1 MSASSIL
8 VISKNNYNDKEKAR
22 EIFMLNKKD
31 LIAMIAEREGTTKK
45 AAAGML
51 DAVTGAI
58 KDVMKANKSVQI
70 VGFGKFTSE
79 YKEAQKRVFGVT
91 GEIIE
96 VPAHYAHK
104 AKLSASIA
112 D

>member
-1 MSASSIL
+1 
-8 VISKNNYNDKEKAR
+8 
-22 EIFMLNKKD
+22 MLNKKD
-31 LIAMIAEREGTTKK
+31 LINMIAEREGTTKK

-79 YKEAQKRVFGVT
+79 
-91 GEIIE
+91 
-96 VPAHYAHK
+96 
-104 AKLSASIA
+104 
-112 D
+112 

>member
-1 MSASSIL
+1 
-8 VISKNNYNDKEKAR
+8 
-22 EIFMLNKKD
+22 MLNKKD
-31 LIAMIAEREGTTKK
+31 LITMIAEREGTTKK
-45 AAAGML
+45 VAAGML

-79 YKEAQKRVFGVT
+79 YKEAQKRVFGVI

>member
-8 VISKNNYNDKEKAR
+8 VIPKNDYNDKEKV
-22 EIFMLNKKD
+22 IFMLNKKD
-31 LIAMIAEREGTTKK
+31 LINMIAECEGTTKK
-45 AAAGML
+45 AAAGMV
-51 DAVTGAI
+51 DAVTGTI
-58 KDVMKANKSVQI
+58 KEVMKANKSVQI

-96 VPAHYAHK
+96 VPANYAHK